1 MKAKHSDA
9 ILIFRMGDYY
19 QIFNEDAEIA
29 APILG
34 LNQAPGTLNQ
44 LSTSVDSVIV
54 LLTLIC
60 LNS

>member
-29 APILG
+29 APIL
-34 LNQAPGTLNQ
+34 
-44 LSTSVDSVIV
+44 D
-54 LLTLIC
+54 LIKPPAR
-60 LNS
+60 